1 MDKHIIVGVHI
12 VDREMHAVKI
22 QEVFTK
28 YGSQIKTRLGLHDDI
43 CSANGLILL
52 EMADT
57 PETCRMIEEVGVLDG
72 VDCATMMFEH
82 KSVDTTT

>member
-12 VDREMHAVKI
+12 VDREAHAPKV

-28 YGSQIKTRLGLHDDI
+28 YGAQINTRLGLHDTI
-43 CSANGLILL
+43 NSSNGLILL

-57 PETCRMIEEVGVLDG
+57 PETCRMIEQIEAMDD
-72 VDCATMMFEH
+72 VDCQTMVFEH
-82 KSVDTTT
+82 